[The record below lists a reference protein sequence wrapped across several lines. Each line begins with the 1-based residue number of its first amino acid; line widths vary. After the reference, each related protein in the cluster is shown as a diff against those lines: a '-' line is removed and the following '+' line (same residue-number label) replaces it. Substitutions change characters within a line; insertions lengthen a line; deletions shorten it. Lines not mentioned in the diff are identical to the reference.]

1 MVMYFVL
8 IVTEQP
14 LYDVFTFDSL
24 KSWFM
29 TIVVFPVAAILYLI
43 VFGLSWLKFKII
55 QQEK

>member
-24 KSWFM
+24 KSWLM

-43 VFGLSWLKFKII
+43 IFGLSWLKFKII

>member
-55 QQEK
+55 KQEK